1 MIRLGDLDLIFKV
14 TAVKIPKLRCGEDI
28 WIHSHFY
35 VPDMEVDDEA
45 NEDENEDSN
54 EEDDVEDSTDDD
66 EEEEEESGT
75 EEETNVTVDDELKK
89 KVKSALGVAA
99 VDSGDESDQ
108 DEEVCENA
116 QTKESKQMHNSG
128 GK

>member
-1 MIRLGDLDLIFKV
+1 
-14 TAVKIPKLRCGEDI
+14 
-28 WIHSHFY
+28 
-35 VPDMEVDDEA
+35 MEVDDEA

-75 EEETNVTVDDELKK
+75 EEETNVAVDDELKK
-89 KVKSALGVAA
+89 KVKLALGVAA

-108 DEEVCENA
+108 DEEVCDNA
-116 QTKESKQMHNSG
+116 QTKESKQMHNIIIL
-128 GK
+128 